1 MLKANYEQEVEKLK
15 SMMPKDEQSSSQD
28 NTVVD
33 TGLLFYLLTHII
45 MPPTMLGGALS
56 DAVIHLSV
64 LVQAQNGTF

>member
-1 MLKANYEQEVEKLK
+1 VLKANYEQEVEKLK

-45 MPPTMLGGALS
+45 MPPTMLGGG
-56 DAVIHLSV
+56 H
-64 LVQAQNGTF
+64 